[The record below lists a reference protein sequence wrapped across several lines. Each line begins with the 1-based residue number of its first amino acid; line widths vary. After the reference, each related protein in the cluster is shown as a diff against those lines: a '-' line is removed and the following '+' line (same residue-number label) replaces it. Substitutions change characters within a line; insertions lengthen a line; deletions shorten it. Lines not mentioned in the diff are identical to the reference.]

1 MSNSKRII
9 LTGATGII
17 GRRLFAALKGRGYDV
32 VIFSRRLQQ
41 ARELLPGADGYVW
54 WTTSTTGD
62 SAAAINGAHAV
73 IHLAGSP
80 IAEGIFGQRW
90 TSEVKAEI
98 YNSRVNGT
106 RSIVDAI
113 AAASERPKVLL
124 CASGV
129 GYYGFCDYTSLDESA
144 PAGNDFL
151 AQVCMAW
158 EREAT
163 RAAEFGV
170 RVACLRTG
178 LMLDPDGGVLPQ
190 IMQPFNLRAGG
201 PVLPGTQ
208 YYSWIHPDDVIGIY
222 LLALED
228 ERASGPINTAAP
240 TPLTNR
246 DFSSIL
252 GKVMGSLSWMPVPE
266 FVLRAILGEMADLV
280 VYGQR
285 AVPKKAQSL
294 GYQFKY
300 PKLEPALR
308 DLLKK

>member
-1 MSNSKRII
+1 MSNSKRVI
-9 LTGATGII
+9 LTGATGVV

-32 VIFSRRLQQ
+32 VVFTRGPLQ
-41 ARELLPGADGYVW
+41 AREVLPDAAEYIIWHPSESGPW
-54 WTTSTTGD
+54 
-62 SAAAINGAHAV
+62 AAAIDGAHAV
-73 IHLAGSP
+73 IHLAGAP
-80 IAEGIFGQRW
+80 IAEGILGQRW
-90 TSEVKAEI
+90 TPGVKAAI
-98 YNSRVNGT
+98 YDSRVIGT
-106 RSIVDAI
+106 RGIVNAI
-113 AAASERPKVLL
+113 AAAQSRPSVLL

-129 GYYGFCDYTSLDESA
+129 GYYGFSDYTPLDESA
-144 PAGNDFL
+144 PPGNDFL
-151 AQVCMAW
+151 AQVCVAW
-158 EREAT
+158 EREAS

-190 IMQPFNLRAGG
+190 IMQPFNLRVGG

-240 TPLTNR
+240 TPQTNR
-246 DFSSIL
+246 DFSSTL

-266 FVLRAILGEMADLV
+266 FALRALLGEMADLV

-285 AVPKKAQSL
+285 ALPKKAQAL
-294 GYQFKY
+294 GYQFRF
-300 PKLEPALR
+300 PQLEPALR
-308 DLLKK
+308 DLLS